1 MESVASKPNLFGLD
15 RAALREIV
23 AGLGEPAYRAEQI
36 YLWLYRRRART
47 IAEMTDLGRGIRD
60 ALAAAYDLRWP
71 EVVERGHSQDGT
83 IKYLFRLDDGATVES
98 VYIPE
103 DRRRTICISTQAGCP
118 LKCTFCLTGISGY
131 KRNLKPWEILGQV
144 ATVMHETAELGG
156 ARSAATSEGGFR
168 GGRERP
174 STSRVSAPP
183 EVEDRGGAR
192 SAATSEGGFR
202 GGRERP
208 STSRVSAPPDLKGRA
223 WNIVVM
229 GMGEPL
235 LNYENTVIALRAL
248 MDPDGFAVAPKKLTL
263 STVGILPALEK
274 LMQEPVRP
282 NLAISLHAPTK
293 ELRRELM
300 PIEDRYDIK
309 DVIAAAQRYPIPRG
323 GAVTYEYV
331 LLGGVNDQ
339 PAHARALVRLLAGSR
354 GKVNLIPLN
363 PAPEI
368 PFAPPTR
375 EAVDEFCRILSEARV
390 TVSVRRPRG
399 QDILAACGQL
409 HLKRGEVPVPAPVA
423 S

>member
-1 MESVASKPNLFGLD
+1 VPLPSGKPNLFGLD
-15 RAALREIV
+15 RAALGEIV

-36 YLWLYRRRART
+36 YLWLYRRRARA
-47 IAEMTDLGRGIRD
+47 IAEMTDLTKGIRES
-60 ALAAAYDLRWP
+60 LAAAYDLRWP
-71 EVVERGHSQDGT
+71 EVVERGHSRDGT

-118 LKCTFCLTGISGY
+118 LKCAFCLTGISGY
-131 KRNLKPWEILGQV
+131 KRNLRPWEILGQV
-144 ATVMHETAELGG
+144 ATVMHE
-156 ARSAATSEGGFR
+156 
-168 GGRERP
+168 
-174 STSRVSAPP
+174 APP
-183 EVEDRGGAR
+183 E
-192 SAATSEGGFR
+192 
-202 GGRERP
+202 P
-208 STSRVSAPPDLKGRA
+208 KA
-223 WNIVVM
+223 WNVVVM

-235 LNYENTVIALRAL
+235 LNYDNTVVALRAL

-300 PIEDRYDIK
+300 PIEERYDIK

-339 PAHARALVRLLAGSR
+339 PAHARALVRLLAGSH

>member
-1 MESVASKPNLFGLD
+1 VELPPSKPNVFGLD
-15 RAALREIV
+15 RAGLREIV
-23 AGLGEPAYRAEQI
+23 AELGEPAYRAEQI
-36 YLWLYRRRART
+36 YLWLYRRRARA
-47 IAEMTDLGRGIRD
+47 IAEMTDLTKSVRE
-60 ALAAAYDLRWP
+60 ALAARFELRWP

-103 DRRRTICISTQAGCP
+103 ERRRTICISTQAGCP

-144 ATVMHETAELGG
+144 ATVMHET
-156 ARSAATSEGGFR
+156 EGGFR

-174 STSRVSAPP
+174 T
-183 EVEDRGGAR
+183 
-192 SAATSEGGFR
+192 
-202 GGRERP
+202 
-208 STSRVSAPPDLKGRA
+208 TSRVSAPPDLKGRA
-223 WNIVVM
+223 WNVVVM

-235 LNYENTVIALRAL
+235 LNYDNTVIALRAL

-331 LLGGVNDQ
+331 LLGGVNDR

-375 EAVDEFCRILSEARV
+375 EAIDEFCRILSEAHV

-409 HLKRGEVPVPAPVA
+409 HLKRGEAPVPAPAA

>member
-1 MESVASKPNLFGLD
+1 
-15 RAALREIV
+15 
-23 AGLGEPAYRAEQI
+23 
-36 YLWLYRRRART
+36 
-47 IAEMTDLGRGIRD
+47 
-60 ALAAAYDLRWP
+60 
-71 EVVERGHSQDGT
+71 
-83 IKYLFRLDDGATVES
+83 
-98 VYIPE
+98 
-103 DRRRTICISTQAGCP
+103 
-118 LKCTFCLTGISGY
+118 
-131 KRNLKPWEILGQV
+131 
-144 ATVMHETAELGG
+144 
-156 ARSAATSEGGFR
+156 
-168 GGRERP
+168 
-174 STSRVSAPP
+174 
-183 EVEDRGGAR
+183 
-192 SAATSEGGFR
+192 
-202 GGRERP
+202 
-208 STSRVSAPPDLKGRA
+208 LKGRA

-235 LNYENTVIALRAL
+235 LNYDNTVIALRAL

>member
-1 MESVASKPNLFGLD
+1 VESVVSKPNLFGLD

-47 IAEMTDLGRGIRD
+47 IAEMTDLAKGIRD

-183 EVEDRGGAR
+183 
-192 SAATSEGGFR
+192 
-202 GGRERP
+202 
-208 STSRVSAPPDLKGRA
+208 DLKGRA
-223 WNIVVM
+223 WNVVVM

-235 LNYENTVIALRAL
+235 LNYDNTVVALRAL

-368 PFAPPTR
+368 PFAPPAR

>member
-1 MESVASKPNLFGLD
+1 VESPSGKPNLFGLD
-15 RAALREIV
+15 RAALAEVMAER
-23 AGLGEPAYRAEQI
+23 GEPAYRAGQI
-36 YLWLYRRRART
+36 YLWLYRRRARA
-47 IAEMTDLGRGIRD
+47 IADMTDLAKGVRE
-60 ALAAAYDLRWP
+60 ALAARFELRWP
-71 EVVERGHSQDGT
+71 EVIERGHSQDGT

-144 ATVMHETAELGG
+144 AVVMHESAEL
-156 ARSAATSEGGFR
+156 
-168 GGRERP
+168 
-174 STSRVSAPP
+174 
-183 EVEDRGGAR
+183 GGAR

-223 WNIVVM
+223 WNVVVM

-235 LNYENTVIALRAL
+235 LNYDNTVIALRAL

>member
-1 MESVASKPNLFGLD
+1 MESPSGKPNLFGLD
-15 RAALREIV
+15 RAALAEVMAER
-23 AGLGEPAYRAEQI
+23 GEPAYRAGQI
-36 YLWLYRRRART
+36 YLWLYRRRARA
-47 IAEMTDLGRGIRD
+47 IADMTDLAKGVRE
-60 ALAAAYDLRWP
+60 ALAARFELRWP
-71 EVVERGHSQDGT
+71 EVIERGHSQDGT

-144 ATVMHETAELGG
+144 ATVMHE
-156 ARSAATSEGGFR
+156 
-168 GGRERP
+168 
-174 STSRVSAPP
+174 APP
-183 EVEDRGGAR
+183 Q
-192 SAATSEGGFR
+192 TK
-202 GGRERP
+202 P
-208 STSRVSAPPDLKGRA
+208 
-223 WNIVVM
+223 WNVVVM

-235 LNYENTVIALRAL
+235 LNYDNTVIALRAL

>member
-1 MESVASKPNLFGLD
+1 VEPATSKPNLFGLD

-47 IAEMTDLGRGIRD
+47 IAEMTDLAKGIRD

-83 IKYLFRLDDGATVES
+83 IKYLFRLDDGATIES

-103 DRRRTICISTQAGCP
+103 ERRRTICISTQAGCP
-118 LKCTFCLTGISGY
+118 LECAFCLTGISGY

-144 ATVMHETAELGG
+144 ATVMYEIRELGG
-156 ARSAATSEGGFR
+156 ARSAGTSEGGFR

-174 STSRVSAPP
+174 SQTRVSAPP
-183 EVEDRGGAR
+183 EIRK
-192 SAATSEGGFR
+192 
-202 GGRERP
+202 P
-208 STSRVSAPPDLKGRA
+208 
-223 WNIVVM
+223 WNVVVM

-235 LNYENTVIALRAL
+235 LNYDNTVVALRAL

-293 ELRRELM
+293 ELRLELM
-300 PIEDRYDIK
+300 PIEERYDIK

-339 PAHARALVRLLAGSR
+339 PAHARALVRLLAGSH

-368 PFAPPTR
+368 PFAPPSR

-390 TVSVRRPRG
+390 PVSVRRPRG

>member
-174 STSRVSAPP
+174 S
-183 EVEDRGGAR
+183 E
-192 SAATSEGGFR
+192 
-202 GGRERP
+202 
-208 STSRVSAPPDLKGRA
+208 SRVSAPPDLKGRA
-223 WNIVVM
+223 WNVVVM